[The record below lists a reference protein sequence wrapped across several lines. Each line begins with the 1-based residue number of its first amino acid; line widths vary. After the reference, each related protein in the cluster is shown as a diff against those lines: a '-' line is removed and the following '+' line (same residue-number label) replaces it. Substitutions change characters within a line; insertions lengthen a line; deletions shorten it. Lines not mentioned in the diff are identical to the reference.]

1 MKIPSFEAFAEAT
14 DKDELNSIVI
24 ENTVKQLEESGIDLT
39 EHDSALMTA
48 MIECSLA
55 NAVTLLA
62 AYHEWL
68 SDQLADV

>member
-1 MKIPSFEAFAEAT
+1 MKIPSFEAFAQAT

-24 ENTVKQLEESGIDLT
+24 ENTVKQLEDSGIELT

-48 MIECSLA
+48 MIECSLS
-55 NAVTLLA
+55 NTVMLLA

-68 SDQLADV
+68 SDQLAD

>member
-14 DKDELNSIVI
+14 DTDELNSIII
-24 ENTVKQLEESGIDLT
+24 ENTVKQLEEAGLELT
-39 EHDSALMTA
+39 EHDSAVMTA
-48 MIECSLA
+48 AIECSLS

-68 SDQLADV
+68 CGQLAD

>member
-14 DKDELNSIVI
+14 DKDELNTIVI
-24 ENTVKQLEESGIDLT
+24 ENTVKQLEESGIELN

-48 MIECSLA
+48 MIECSLS
-55 NAVTLLA
+55 NTVTLLA

-68 SDQLADV
+68 TEQLKDD